1 MSSQHTIL
9 FHSLLSPYLNLGLL
23 RPLEL
28 IRGAEAAYE
37 DEKAPINSVEGF
49 IRQILGWREF
59 MFWQYWRLMPE
70 LYENNFWN
78 ARRPLPSFFWDG
90 QTDLNCLRQVLRRAL
105 DSGYNHHIERLMIL
119 ANFSLLTGLDP
130 IAVNEWFL
138 SMYVDAYDWAMAP
151 NVIGMGL
158 HADGGLIASKPYIAS
173 ANYINKMSNYCPS
186 CAFDRNQRSGE
197 KACPFNFL
205 YWNFLIEKEEVLRAN
220 PRLGPN
226 VLGLRHLDQAERE
239 KVQKDARSFLETISN
254 A

>member
-1 MSSQHTIL
+1 
-9 FHSLLSPYLNLGLL
+9 LL

-37 DEKAPINSVEGF
+37 DDEAPINSVEGF

-119 ANFSLLTGLDP
+119 ANFSLLAGLDP
-130 IAVNEWFL
+130 MAVNEWFL
-138 SMYVDAYDWAMAP
+138 AMYVDAYDWVMAP

-173 ANYINKMSNYCPS
+173 ANYINKMSDYCPS
-186 CAFDRNQRSGE
+186 CAFDRNRRSGE

-205 YWNFLIEKEEVLRAN
+205 YWNFLIENEEVLRAN

-239 KVQKDARSFLETISN
+239 KVRKDARSFLETVSN